1 MTLKVRHLNKRYKTT
16 TAISDVSFELTE
28 GIYGF
33 LGPNGAGKSTLIN
46 LITDNIRRDSGEILW
61 DGQEICRLDKK
72 YRDVIGYMPQYQG
85 YYKGFTARAFLLYMA
100 QMKGMKKK
108 EAFERTDELLKTL
121 NLWKVREKKAGS
133 LSGGMRQRL
142 MLAQALLN
150 DPKLLILDEPTAG
163 VDPQERI
170 RIRNYISTIAKDKII
185 LIATHIV
192 SDVEAIA
199 NQIFLMGGGKVV
211 EHCSPEALIAKV
223 SPYTYMT
230 TVKSAAEIHG
240 LEQMFIVSNIHNSED
255 GIQVKLIRKR
265 STDKE
270 MDEAIC
276 HPVMANLEDVYLFYF
291 SDRSD
296 EV

>member
-230 TVKSAAEIHG
+230 TVKSATEIHG